1 MLMTMLLPSIN
12 KPASGVIWRLEIDSL
27 TDTIY
32 LETRTTDKQV
42 NFTSLDL
49 NTGQTNFENYTV
61 PERWLTGIE
70 AAYNGIL
77 LLHGYQSENSP
88 VHKGLTAINKNA
100 QTIWSNYSYAFD
112 HLTVNGAVVF
122 NTQIQPKKL
131 FLIDIHTGATL
142 RPYNPSIDLE
152 ANNSIQFPVPVLK
165 SDTDFEG
172 NMEVYGN
179 IVQSLHYNK
188 LRIVSLHTLSK
199 GQLEQ
204 RLLITDAAA
213 RVFEDLLNTD
223 IQKMQPESFILYK
236 SLVIYIKDKAI
247 LKVIPLINY

>member
-1 MLMTMLLPSIN
+1 MTMLLPSIN
-12 KPASGVIWRLEIDSL
+12 KPLNGVIWRMEIDSL
-27 TDTIY
+27 SDTIY
-32 LETRTTDKQV
+32 LETRTPEKQV
-42 NFTSLDL
+42 SFTSIDL
-49 NTGQTNFENYTV
+49 ATGKTNFENYTT

-70 AAYNGIL
+70 AAYDGVL

-88 VHKGLTAINKNA
+88 VHKGLTAIDKNA
-100 QTIWSNYSYAFD
+100 QTVWSNYAYAFD

-122 NTQIQPKKL
+122 NTQFQPKKL
-131 FLIDIHTGATL
+131 FLIDIKTGATL
-142 RPYNPSIDLE
+142 RPYNPCIDLE
-152 ANNSIQFPVPVLK
+152 VNTSIQFPTAALP
-165 SDTDFEG
+165 SDLDFE
-172 NMEVYGN
+172 VHGN
-179 IVQSLHYNK
+179 IVQSLYYNK

-213 RVFEDLLNTD
+213 LVFEDLLNTD